1 MKDKIFDFIMNLII
15 SISKNV
21 CWFFSTRIV
30 SYFYF
35 VLSLIFSLIFVI
47 LISFIRLILM
57 FIISIITNTNI
68 LYVRLKNII
77 KNIFTTSN
85 KEVREKFNQEYE
97 FFNKIQNND
106 IDVKETMDQIN
117 EFIKEN
123 YEKNKN
129 ENGGER
135 VR

>member
-1 MKDKIFDFIMNLII
+1 MKEKIFDFIMNVILL
-15 SISKNV
+15 ISKYV
-21 CWFFSTRIV
+21 CWFFSTRIG
-30 SYFYF
+30 SYLYF
-35 VLSLIFSLIFVI
+35 VFDLIFAFIFAI
-47 LISFIRLILM
+47 LCYFIRLVLM

-97 FFNKIQNND
+97 FFRRIQNND

-129 ENGGER
+129 ENGGEE
-135 VR
+135 

>member
-21 CWFFSTRIV
+21 CWFFSTRIG

-35 VLSLIFSLIFVI
+35 VFDLIFAFIFVV
-47 LISFIRLILM
+47 LCYFIRLVLM

-77 KNIFTTSN
+77 KNIFTISN

-97 FFNKIQNND
+97 FFRRIQNND

-123 YEKNKN
+123 YEKDKN
-129 ENGGER
+129 ENGGEE
-135 VR
+135 